1 MEVKSRA
8 YVQSDKEKS
17 LQQAKDDTVCYCGQQ
32 HLHNLL
38 DNSCAAN
45 DKEYSMKV
53 MEALGMAYQR
63 YG

>member
-1 MEVKSRA
+1 
-8 YVQSDKEKS
+8 VQSDKEKS